1 MIQASVQ
8 TTDLAIDGSGFF
20 VVASETDSND
30 IKFTRNGDFDID
42 ENGYLS
48 SNGYLLQG
56 WALDASG
63 NIESANQNNTSS
75 LEAVDVYRF
84 SATAAATTEIGIEA
98 NLPANAV
105 TGDTFTTS
113 TELYD
118 SLGSAHNIE
127 ITWTKT
133 GTNTWEASFGDPTAD
148 DGTVTGTA
156 GGGPI
161 SITFNSDGTLDTI
174 NPDPPTLTVTGWT
187 TGAADSTIALDL
199 GTSGTTDGLSQFAQD
214 GEDNLYVD
222 LGNGG
227 ITQNGV
233 SYGQMTSIEV
243 DSEGYVIAEYDNGQR
258 IAIYQV
264 PIATFANPN
273 GLEVSTGSLYDETS
287 NSGSYILQA
296 AGTGGAGDIYGGS
309 LESST
314 VDTSNEM
321 SKMIVA
327 QQAYSSAAQIISTNQ
342 DMFDSLLSAVR

>member
-1 MIQASVQ
+1 M
-8 TTDLAIDGSGFF
+8 
-20 VVASETDSND
+20 
-30 IKFTRNGDFDID
+30 
-42 ENGYLS
+42 
-48 SNGYLLQG
+48 
-56 WALDASG
+56 
-63 NIESANQNNTSS
+63 
-75 LEAVDVYRF
+75 
-84 SATAAATTEIGIEA
+84 
-98 NLPANAV
+98 
-105 TGDTFTTS
+105 
-113 TELYD
+113 
-118 SLGSAHNIE
+118 
-127 ITWTKT
+127 
-133 GTNTWEASFGDPTAD
+133 
-148 DGTVTGTA
+148 TGTA